1 MSSKESNGITNWIAF
16 LAAVL
21 FLTRIPVSPLFPR
34 EEFDHRLA
42 LQKSVRFFP
51 LVGLMIGCFTSVV
64 FSSVSFVWSTAVAAC
79 IAIAAESWLTGAFHE
94 DAFADATDAL
104 GGGWTKERV
113 LEILKD
119 SRHGTFGVLAL
130 VLGIGLRVLLLAEI
144 GPQIGWYAIPIS
156 AMTGRWA
163 ILWMMVLLPPIEDRH
178 TMVRDVGSQTTWAVF
193 LWSGVVAM
201 AAWFL
206 FAATFLGLRQLFSTK
221 TTGQVSFDLMPNLF
235 GEVLWLGTQIAIAS
249 VVVSC
254 LFGRCVMRRVG
265 GVTGDFLGANCF
277 LVQLV
282 VLLLYAAYS

>member
-1 MSSKESNGITNWIAF
+1 M
-16 LAAVL
+16 AAVL

-130 VLGIGLRVLLLAEI
+130 AVLHKSRSDSSKCSLTKISCSASFSRDGSFSQ
-144 GPQIGWYAIPIS
+144 PQNWQS
-156 AMTGRWA
+156 
-163 ILWMMVLLPPIEDRH
+163 
-178 TMVRDVGSQTTWAVF
+178 
-193 LWSGVVAM
+193 
-201 AAWFL
+201 
-206 FAATFLGLRQLFSTK
+206 
-221 TTGQVSFDLMPNLF
+221 
-235 GEVLWLGTQIAIAS
+235 
-249 VVVSC
+249 
-254 LFGRCVMRRVG
+254 
-265 GVTGDFLGANCF
+265 
-277 LVQLV
+277 
-282 VLLLYAAYS
+282 

>member
-16 LAAVL
+16 LAAVQ
-21 FLTRIPVSPLFPR
+21 FLTRIPVSPLLPS

-42 LQKSVRFFP
+42 LQNSVRYFP

-64 FSSVSFVWSTAVAAC
+64 FSSLSLVWSTVVAAC

-178 TMVRDVGSQTTWAVF
+178 TMVRDVGSQPTWAIF
-193 LWSGVVAM
+193 LWSGAVAI
-201 AAWFL
+201 AAWFVCG
-206 FAATFLGLRQLFSTK
+206 AAFVGGRQLFFIQETCY
-221 TTGQVSFDLMPNLF
+221 VSLDQMSYHF
-235 GEVLWLGTQIAIAS
+235 GEALWLGIQIAVAS
-249 VVVSC
+249 VFVSF
-254 LFGRCVMRRVG
+254 LFGRYVMCRVG

>member
-16 LAAVL
+16 FTAVQ
-21 FLTRIPVSPLFPR
+21 FLTRIPVSPFLPR
-34 EEFDHRLA
+34 EEFDHRMA

-51 LVGLMIGCFTSVV
+51 LVGLMIGCLTAVV

-79 IAIAAESWLTGAFHE
+79 LAIAAESWLTGAFHE

-144 GPQIGWYAIPIS
+144 GPQVGWYAIPIS

-193 LWSGVVAM
+193 LWSGAVAI

-206 FAATFLGLRQLFSTK
+206 LAATFLGFRELFFIQE
-221 TTGQVSFDLMPNLF
+221 TGQLSLDQMPNHF
-235 GEVLWLGTQIAIAS
+235 GEALWLGIQIAIAS
-249 VVVSC
+249 VFVSC
-254 LFGRCVMRRVG
+254 LFGRYVMRRVG

-282 VLLLYAAYS
+282 VLLLFAAYS

>member
-1 MSSKESNGITNWIAF
+1 
-16 LAAVL
+16 
-21 FLTRIPVSPLFPR
+21 
-34 EEFDHRLA
+34 
-42 LQKSVRFFP
+42 
-51 LVGLMIGCFTSVV
+51 
-64 FSSVSFVWSTAVAAC
+64 
-79 IAIAAESWLTGAFHE
+79 
-94 DAFADATDAL
+94 
-104 GGGWTKERV
+104 
-113 LEILKD
+113 
-119 SRHGTFGVLAL
+119 
-130 VLGIGLRVLLLAEI
+130 
-144 GPQIGWYAIPIS
+144 
-156 AMTGRWA
+156 MTGRWA

-193 LWSGVVAM
+193 LWSGAVAM

-254 LFGRCVMRRVG
+254 LFGRYVMRRVG

>member
-1 MSSKESNGITNWIAF
+1 M
-16 LAAVL
+16 AAVQ
-21 FLTRIPVSPLFPR
+21 FLTRIPLSPLFPR
-34 EEFDHRLA
+34 AEFDHRLA
-42 LQKSVRFFP
+42 LQKSVRYFP
-51 LVGLMIGCFTSVV
+51 LVGLMIGCFTSIV

-144 GPQIGWYAIPIS
+144 GPQVGWYAIPIS

-178 TMVRDVGSQTTWAVF
+178 TMVRDVGSQTTWAIF
-193 LWSGVVAM
+193 LWSGALAITAWALIAAM
-201 AAWFL
+201 FV
-206 FAATFLGLRQLFSTK
+206 GVRQLFFVQE
-221 TTGQVSFDLMPNLF
+221 TGLVSLVQMPNHF
-235 GEVLWLGTQIAIAS
+235 GGALWLGVQIAVAS
-249 VVVSC
+249 VFVSC
-254 LFGRCVMRRVG
+254 LFGRYVMRRVG